1 MIIKELTLL
10 TDQLAET
17 EQFYTQHLGLSVA
30 NKEAAA
36 VTFAAG
42 ETLLRFEQ
50 STNRQ
55 PRYHFAFNI
64 PYNAILD
71 AFAYMSAK
79 LDILPIS
86 ETNRIADFANWNAK
100 AFYFYDNNGNIVEFI
115 GRFDLGRHDPPT
127 FTPSAIQ
134 SVSEMGLPVENVK
147 EECEKLI
154 ARGGFPYFEKQPP
167 CETFSVLGEDTGLLI
182 MVPVGRNW
190 YPTAD
195 MAAEVH
201 PVKMRISHA
210 GRELELS
217 IGTSADKVQ

>member
-1 MIIKELTLL
+1 MIIQELTLL
-10 TDQLAET
+10 TDHLAQT
-17 EQFYTQHLGLSVA
+17 EQFYTQHLGLSVLS
-30 NKEAAA
+30 KEASA

-42 ETLLRFEQ
+42 ETLLRFEA
-50 STNRQ
+50 SAHRQ

-71 AFAYMSAK
+71 AFAYMSSK
-79 LDILPIS
+79 LEILPIS

-115 GRFDLGRHDPPT
+115 GRFDLGRHDKPT

-182 MVPVGRNW
+182 MVPIGRNW
-190 YPTAD
+190 YPTTNI
-195 MAAEVH
+195 AAEAH
-201 PVKMRISHA
+201 PVKLRIRHA
-210 GRELELS
+210 GRTVEISTGEYAKN
-217 IGTSADKVQ
+217 TE

>member
-10 TDQLAET
+10 TAHLAET
-17 EQFYTQHLGLSVA
+17 EQFYTELLGLSVVS
-30 NKEAAA
+30 KEAAA
-36 VTFAAG
+36 MTLAAG
-42 ETLLRFEQ
+42 ETLLRFEE

-86 ETNRIADFANWNAK
+86 ETTHIADFANWNAK
-100 AFYFYDNNGNIVEFI
+100 AFYFYDNNGNIIEFI
-115 GRFDLGRHDPPT
+115 GRFDLGRHDKPT

-154 ARGGFPYFEKQPP
+154 ARGGFPYFAKQPP

-182 MVPVGRNW
+182 MVPIGRNW
-190 YPTAD
+190 YPTTD
-195 MAAEVH
+195 TAAETH
-201 PVKMRISHA
+201 PVRMRIRHA
-210 GRELELS
+210 GHELDLS
-217 IGTSADKVQ
+217 IGTGAGKIQ

>member
-10 TDQLAET
+10 TDNLLET
-17 EQFYTQHLGLSVA
+17 EQFYTQSLGLSVVS
-30 NKEAAA
+30 KEAAA

-71 AFAYMSAK
+71 AFAYMSVK

-154 ARGGFPYFEKQPP
+154 ARGGFPYFDKQPP

-182 MVPVGRNW
+182 MVPVGRHW

-195 MAAEVH
+195 MAAEAH
-201 PVKMRISHA
+201 PVKLRIRHA
-210 GRELELS
+210 GHTVEISTGEYAKN
-217 IGTSADKVQ
+217 TE